1 MNVIPRSIWSRSP
14 LSRDQ
19 LMLLVAAVNE
29 FFLAVDIY
37 LAHSISGT
45 ITPREWIPI
54 VFGPIAAAI
63 LLLAGLIAIRSRG
76 VATVMANIILL
87 ASIGV
92 GLLGAY
98 FHVVRAILPT
108 ASAGERV
115 SLDLIVWA
123 PPILGPLT
131 FCLVGMLGI
140 SAVWIEAPPDSG
152 VLRLLG
158 GLRLRLPYSKTRA
171 YLFLVGLGSLATV
184 ISSVLD
190 HARTHFTNPW
200 LWIPTVVGTFATVVG
215 VGLGLLDRPSRAD
228 VWTFIGA
235 MVAMLTVGLLG
246 SYLHVQ
252 DNLTS
257 QGVIVGERF
266 VRGAPFLAPLLF
278 CNMGMLGILALLP
291 PDEMSPAGER
301 DSPRQDVRPAGKG
314 DRVAWA
320 GRG

>member
-1 MNVIPRSIWSRSP
+1 MRLAIATGWIHASVWSRSP
-14 LSRDQ
+14 FSRDQ
-19 LMLLVAAVNE
+19 LMLLIASVNE

-45 ITPREWIPI
+45 ITRNEWIPI
-54 VFGPIAAAI
+54 VFGPIAAG
-63 LLLAGLIAIRSRG
+63 LLIVAGIVAVRHRALATV
-76 VATVMANIILL
+76 VATCVLL

-98 FHVVRAILPT
+98 FHFVRAILP
-108 ASAGERV
+108 AGPVGQKV

-131 FCLVGMLGI
+131 FSLVGLLGI
-140 SAVWIEAPPDSG
+140 SAVWIEDPPDSG
-152 VLRLLG
+152 SLRLLG

-171 YLFLVGLGSLATV
+171 YIFLVGLGCLATV

-190 HARTHFTNPW
+190 HARTQFSNPW
-200 LWIPTVVGTFATVVG
+200 LWFPTVVGIFGTVVG

-228 VWTFIGA
+228 VRTFVGA
-235 MVAMLTVGLLG
+235 MAGMIVIGLVG

-252 DNLTS
+252 DNLTA
-257 QGVIVGERF
+257 QGMFVGERF

-278 CNMGMLGILALLP
+278 CNMGTLGFLALLP
-291 PDEMSPAGER
+291 PDEVVIREPDEGGSG
-301 DSPRQDVRPAGKG
+301 
-314 DRVAWA
+314 W
-320 GRG
+320 RGSA